1 MHPSLFFAIYSE
13 TTFSIDESQLSM
25 QLMFQLI
32 EISRNRYFRGIVIF
46 EESSFSRNRY
56 FREIVIFRESIMT
69 SDESWYYTIY
79 GDIWYKSGYSC
90 FLKCEFVNSPNL
102 RRSPKWGQI
111 SLRVKFQPWMGISL
125 NSFTLHDNV
134 VMTSLLRHQWLSSST

>member
-25 QLMFQLI
+25 QLTYQLI
-32 EISRNRYFRGIVIF
+32 EI
-46 EESSFSRNRY
+46 SRNRY